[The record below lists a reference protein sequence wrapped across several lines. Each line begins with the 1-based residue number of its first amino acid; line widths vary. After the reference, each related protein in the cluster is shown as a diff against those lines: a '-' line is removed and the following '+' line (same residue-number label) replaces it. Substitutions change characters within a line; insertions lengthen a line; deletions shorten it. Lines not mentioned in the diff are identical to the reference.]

1 MDTIDRIIVLLNER
15 NLSQKDLTDHL
26 EIKKSVFSAWK
37 VGKSHSYKKYI
48 KKIADFLNT
57 TPSYLMGWDDEA
69 SALAAAIRE
78 DPSIIGFKKKEN
90 DGVDAEPIKSNIDAV
105 FTDNIRMIPL
115 YNSVSAGL
123 GATAQDE
130 IVDFIPLRIR
140 SDYEAAETIC
150 IRVKG
155 DSMSP
160 KIDDGDII
168 QVQKISSVDS
178 GSIAVVLL
186 DGDEGLVKK
195 VEYGKD
201 WIELHSFNPYYP
213 VRRFEGAEVLR
224 LQVVGLVKKIIKDV

>member
-1 MDTIDRIIVLLNER
+1 MSIINTIMDLLAEKK
-15 NLSQKDLTDHL
+15 LSQKQLTDHL
-26 EIKKSVFSAWK
+26 GLDKSTFSQWK
-37 VGKSHSYKKYI
+37 NGKSQSYNKYLPE
-48 KKIADFLNT
+48 IADFLDT
-57 TPSYLMGWDDEA
+57 TPSYLMGWDDGDTEYIEYKQGDEKA
-69 SALAAAIRE
+69 FAAAFR
-78 DPSIIGFKKKEN
+78 DMY
-90 DGVDAEPIKSNIDAV
+90 SNIDAV

-186 DGDEGLVKK
+186 DGEEGLVKK

-213 VRRFEGAEVLR
+213 VRRFEGPEVLR